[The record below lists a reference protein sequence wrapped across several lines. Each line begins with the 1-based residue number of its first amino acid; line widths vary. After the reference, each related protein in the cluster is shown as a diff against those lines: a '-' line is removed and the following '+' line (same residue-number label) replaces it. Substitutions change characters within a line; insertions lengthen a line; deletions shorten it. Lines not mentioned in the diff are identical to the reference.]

1 MEFLCSFRFAGKPP
15 VASPNVRFPFL
26 CFPLRTPRN
35 KHRNLQYSF
44 SYAYSF
50 FCVVQAVLVWENSRH
65 LATLPTGFPA
75 KWRLRNERRNSKLI
89 RRHYPDLGSASD
101 WSCSVGNLFQPIRS
115 TTQIWVVTRHQ
126 YGISAFFFSD
136 VIWWGTSGSVAKCR
150 LFSQGEAVHVNSPL
164 QCPKCN
170 TCATNL
176 LPSTKYIW
184 NCALIIELT
193 LYSYNWIEIVL

>member
-1 MEFLCSFRFAGKPP
+1 MTRHQYGISVLVSFRPFAGKPP

-35 KHRNLQYSF
+35 KHWNLQYSF
-44 SYAYSF
+44 SFAYSF

-65 LATLPTGFPA
+65 LATLPMVFPPNDV
-75 KWRLRNERRNSKLI
+75 WET
-89 RRHYPDLGSASD
+89 SAEIPN
-101 WSCSVGNLFQPIRS
+101 WCGV

-136 VIWWGTSGSVAKCR
+136 VIWWETSGSVAKSR

-176 LPSTKYIW
+176 LPSNKYIW